1 MDPMRQ
7 DETLTLQAE
16 LRRALQHQRA
26 AHQQAQETREELQRL
41 LDRARNILERR
52 RGGGEGGEREGG

>member
-7 DETLTLQAE
+7 DDALTLEAE

-26 AHQQAQETREELQRL
+26 AQQRAAEMREELQRL
-41 LDRARNILERR
+41 VDRAGVILERCAGNR
-52 RGGGEGGEREGG
+52 GEG